1 MTATI
6 APEQTQS
13 PLMGRSATSITS
25 NTNPYDPLSFAMPE
39 DWEYFSSSQTT
50 TLAPNNLM
58 FLDRAHNDMTNDP
71 FYHDSHA
78 SPLSSSAFDMGGDN
92 SIENSDVAKEV
103 QQPSSKSFTSEQSKN
118 ILEYNPRLSSLNLDL
133 SRRLEQ
139 CLPNGAS
146 ENKSK
151 VDETHPGTPRTFD
164 GGITAVDELSNSN
177 LFEHALGDLS
187 EFLVIIQSYTS
198 KKKVQFPG
206 APDNSG
212 QGFISNSD
220 RRISIV
226 VILNLISAYLQIVVI
241 YDQIFRSLSTRL
253 FETSDGPIGGQRTL
267 PGLRLT
273 GLLVGQGNLQTKI
286 LIHAILHQFDL
297 IERLL
302 GLPADL
308 RVTDKPGVYSGLFG
322 DDRARALLGAVTNG
336 NRIENDWCQ
345 AQVDD
350 NRLSKAL
357 SSLRETIKN
366 IQVSLDL

>member
-1 MTATI
+1 
-6 APEQTQS
+6 
-13 PLMGRSATSITS
+13 MGRSATSIT
-25 NTNPYDPLSFAMPE
+25 TNNDPYDPLSFAMPE
-39 DWEYFSSSQTT
+39 EWDYFSSSQTT
-50 TLAPNNLM
+50 TLAPDNLM
-58 FLDRAHNDMTNDP
+58 YLDRAHNDMTNDL
-71 FYHDSHA
+71 FYHDSHT

-92 SIENSDVAKEV
+92 SVENSDVAKEV
-103 QQPSSKSFTSEQSKN
+103 PQQSSKTFTNEQSNN

-146 ENKSK
+146 EGRSK
-151 VDETHPGTPRTFD
+151 PDETHPGTPRTMD
-164 GGITAVDELSNSN
+164 GGTTALDALSSSS
-177 LFEHALGDLS
+177 LLEQALGDLS
-187 EFLVIIQSYTS
+187 EFLIIIQSYTP
-198 KKKVQFPG
+198 KKNVQFPG
-206 APDNSG
+206 STENSV
-212 QGFISNSD
+212 QGFVFNSN

-241 YDQIFRSLSTRL
+241 YDQVFRSLSTRF
-253 FETSDGPIGGQRTL
+253 FETPDRPIGGQRTL

-273 GLLVGQGNLQTKI
+273 GLSVGQSKLQTKI

-345 AQVDD
+345 TQVDD

-357 SSLRETIKN
+357 SSLRETIRN